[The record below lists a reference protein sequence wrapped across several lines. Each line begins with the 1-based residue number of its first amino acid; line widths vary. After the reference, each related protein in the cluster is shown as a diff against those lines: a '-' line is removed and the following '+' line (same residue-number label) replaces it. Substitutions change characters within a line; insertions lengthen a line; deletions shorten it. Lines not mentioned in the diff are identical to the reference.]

1 MDEPWLHMTKYKK
14 SMWKG
19 YILFDSK
26 YKTFLKRQ
34 KKKKNNYGDSK
45 GSVVAK
51 G

>member
-1 MDEPWLHMTKYKK
+1 MTKRKN

-34 KKKKNNYGDSK
+34 KNYGDSK
-45 GSVVAK
+45 GSVVAR